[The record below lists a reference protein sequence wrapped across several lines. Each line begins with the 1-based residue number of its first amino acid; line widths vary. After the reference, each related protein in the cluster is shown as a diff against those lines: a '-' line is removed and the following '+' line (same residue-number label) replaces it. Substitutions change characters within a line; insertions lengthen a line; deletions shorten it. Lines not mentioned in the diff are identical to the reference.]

1 MFVPLSI
8 ADDCHI
14 QPEQEEE
21 YPFTVCGQT
30 IMLSA
35 PFLPQPCP
43 CCRNRGRKKYS
54 STTSSV
60 RRKRKSAQGM
70 DRPAA
75 PQAVTSSLPCSSY
88 GRIWR
93 CLPMSRLLP
102 YETIIKATHGY
113 PEAVRTVLAHYDKY
127 IKHFSKI
134 DGHIY
139 VEAEEYITQRLV
151 ESLLKFRLDRLPAFS
166 KIASIMP
173 CKSLRR
179 QTAPLQSPEHS
190 RLHPLSGKT
199 AVVDD
204 FNVHGIRHVTITHKQ
219 KIFWRNERELACRCA
234 VIWEGQ

>member
-173 CKSLRR
+173 CKGDRKKFCK
-179 QTAPLQSPEHS
+179 APARHISFC
-190 RLHPLSGKT
+190 LSCFIPCHRIACCSNSANT
-199 AVVDD
+199 HFSNPPFFLISAV
-204 FNVHGIRHVTITHKQ
+204 
-219 KIFWRNERELACRCA
+219 NEN
-234 VIWEGQ
+234 